1 MTLLRG
7 IKRHLHKLIQETQDS
22 WFKVLPRTLMRVQT
36 APKKGLSPFECLQG
50 RPLLCTNIILDP
62 EALELTM

>member
-22 WFKVLPRTLMRVQT
+22 WFKVLPRPLMRVQT

-50 RPLLCTNIILDP
+50 RPLLCTNIVLDP